1 MQDLI
6 PLAEKI
12 AVILK
17 DRHENIA
24 VAESTTGGLI
34 SAALLSVPGASTYFV
49 GGAVVY
55 TLKAR
60 RAMLDVPDSAFAGI
74 KSVTEEGAMIL
85 ARAAR
90 TAIRSHLD
98 HRRNRRQRPHRQPL
112 RRRRRPQ
119 LHRSSRP
126 RRALADRRNRQRR
139 SRRQHA
145 HLRDRRLESVDRKHL
160 VLDPNLPLSKGRS
173 PRAKGARRERCNAS
187 RRNNALHSF
196 CDSQKV
202 VLPFSRQA

>member
-1 MQDLI
+1 MNTLL

-12 AVILK
+12 GAILK

-24 VAESTTGGLI
+24 VAESTTGGLV

-60 RAMLDVPDSAFAGI
+60 RAMLDLPDSAFAGI

-90 TAIRSHLD
+90 ARFDVIWSIAEIGASGPTGNRYGDPAGHSCIAVAGPVERSLTVETGSPD
-98 HRRNRRQRPHRQPL
+98 RIANMRTF
-112 RRRRRPQ
+112 
-119 LHRSSRP
+119 SAA
-126 RRALADRRNRQRR
+126 ALNM
-139 SRRQHA
+139 
-145 HLRDRRLESVDRKHL
+145 LIESL
-160 VLDPNLPLSKGRS
+160 G
-173 PRAKGARRERCNAS
+173 
-187 RRNNALHSF
+187 
-196 CDSQKV
+196 
-202 VLPFSRQA
+202 